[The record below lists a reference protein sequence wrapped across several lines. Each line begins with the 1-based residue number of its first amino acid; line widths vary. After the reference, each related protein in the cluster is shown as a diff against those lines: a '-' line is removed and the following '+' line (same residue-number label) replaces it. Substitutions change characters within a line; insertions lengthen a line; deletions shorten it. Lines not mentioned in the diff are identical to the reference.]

1 MKKWGHGSQSL
12 RRRGWRL
19 FREKGFSGVTK
30 HYLTASFIWL
40 ACLPLGQSTANTQTR
55 KYKHTQTC
63 SNTHT
68 LALTLTN
75 PDTCTYTLTHRQT
88 HAHTHTYKHMH
99 THIHTC
105 KHMHTHTHTC
115 KHMHT
120 HLQTQTHAHTHSH
133 KDTHKKANTQ
143 RRLSENQTLSKT
155 LLWNLWAP
163 RYFN

>member
-12 RRRGWRL
+12 RRRRGWRL

-68 LALTLTN
+68 LALTLPN
-75 PDTCTYTLTHRQT
+75 PDTCTHTRTPTNTPTHTHLQT

-99 THIHTC
+99 THTPTHTDT
-105 KHMHTHTHTC
+105 HTHTHT
-115 KHMHT
+115 
-120 HLQTQTHAHTHSH
+120 H

-155 LLWNLWAP
+155 PLWNLWAP